1 MHIRFYHSI
10 LHIIIIISLMVNS
23 FILYSLTTAVV
34 VIYQSYYGYVLGTSV
49 HPYILFILNSK

>member
-10 LHIIIIISLMVNS
+10 LHIIIISLMANS

-34 VIYQSYYGYVLGTSV
+34 VIYQSYYGFVLGTGV

>member
-10 LHIIIIISLMVNS
+10 LHIIIISLMANS
-23 FILYSLTTAVV
+23 FILYSLTAVV
-34 VIYQSYYGYVLGTSV
+34 VIYQSYYGYVLGTGV